1 MATTAIWDVKGW
13 LGKLVIYAENPEK
26 TTNPKYYE
34 KQNMNDQDTEALGD
48 VIGYAMREDAT
59 VSEEL
64 KEHFVS
70 GINCS
75 INTARTEMMAVKKRY
90 GKKDGIVAFHG
101 YQSSPLMKQ
110 LLI

>member
-26 TTNPKYYE
+26 TINPKYYE
-34 KQNMNDQDTEALGD
+34 KQDMNDQDTEALGD

-75 INTARTEMMAVKKRY
+75 INTARTEMMAVMAKKMVLLLFMA
-90 GKKDGIVAFHG
+90 INL
-101 YQSSPLMKQ
+101 SPLMKQ
-110 LLI
+110 HQI